1 MTKCQSSQAATEHFV
16 FLFIQF
22 HHKADIPDC
31 HPYAGS
37 ASSACAEKQLFGRQ
51 IPSLAASLAAA
62 SIQNSELCVL
72 AAAAEKYL
80 RLSAAAAAA

>member
-37 ASSACAEKQLFGRQ
+37 ASTCAEKQLFGRQ
-51 IPSLAASLAAA
+51 IPSLVASLAAA
-62 SIQNSELCVL
+62 SIQSSELCVL
-72 AAAAEKYL
+72 AAAVEKYL
-80 RLSAAAAAA
+80 RLSAAAA

>member
-51 IPSLAASLAAA
+51 IPSLVAASLAAA
-62 SIQNSELCVL
+62 SIQSSELCVL
-72 AAAAEKYL
+72 AAAVEKYL
-80 RLSAAAAAA
+80 RLSAAAA